1 MERTARVG
9 AMVLVIALLA
19 SVAPAGT
26 SSIHR
31 GLRRM
36 VGFTIVSSD
45 SVDDVVES
53 RKGDKYVK
61 LLSGAAF
68 KVDLMLLEPLPASD
82 VIVFAKRLPESLRK
96 QYPNLSDDLFYEYRL
111 LIDDEVYE
119 ATPAR

>member
-1 MERTARVG
+1 
-9 AMVLVIALLA
+9 MVLVTALLA

-45 SVDDVVES
+45 SLDEVFES
-53 RKGDKYVK
+53 RKGDKHVK
-61 LLSGAAF
+61 LLSGAVF
-68 KVDLMLLEPLPASD
+68 KVDLMLLEPLAASD

-111 LIDDEVYE
+111 LIDDEVYA